1 METGARLARG
11 GSRLLGFFAAILM
24 LTMLA
29 YGAFSLWNN
38 WIVDHQ
44 AFGTD
49 YLKFKPDPLDTTNL
63 KELEALNPDVR
74 GWLTIDGTHI
84 DYPLVQGEFD
94 YEYLNKDVYGKYVLS
109 GSIFMSTTNA
119 KDFSDPYTLVYGHHL
134 DNGSM
139 FGDIDKYMDEDFFDK
154 NTTGTLYTP
163 DSTYRIDL
171 FACISADAYDQM
183 VYSQQS
189 QVTDDLPGMVQY
201 LKETTERKPEEMT
214 EGAQTA
220 QAGAQAYGEPETSQ
234 DAGGQESVQT
244 DAGSGAALRRT
255 ADEAEDVSG
264 RDAALAA
271 AQAMYQG
278 DGSIHTLSAGHFRD
292 LGIQNGDHIIG
303 LSTCADA
310 VTNGRYILFGKLT
323 KMDYKELVRTVES
336 EAS

>member
-154 NTTGTLYTP
+154 NTTGTLYTT

-201 LKETTERKPEEMT
+201 LKEMTERKPEELT
-214 EGAQTA
+214 ESASSTQADASAAGGDQSLKDPGTQETA
-220 QAGAQAYGEPETSQ
+220 QPDGDGT
-234 DAGGQESVQT
+234 
-244 DAGSGAALRRT
+244 ALLRT
-255 ADEAEDVSG
+255 ADQADDTSA
-264 RDAALAA
+264 RDEALAA

-278 DGSIHTLSAGHFRD
+278 DGSTHTLSAGHFRD

-310 VTNGRYILFGKLT
+310 VTNGRYILFGKLSV
-323 KMDYKELVRTVES
+323 MNYEELVRTVDT